1 MSALTIDF
9 LKPRAMSWLGWC
21 VLAVGIGS
29 VAAALNFDH
38 QRTRERAEHEA
49 AMNARASA
57 AEQQRREASRPMP
70 VSPDQHRL
78 QHIAPQLRQPWLPV
92 LRVVEGATRP
102 PVYLLALAIDP
113 ASGNVRV
120 EGEAPSFD
128 KALEYAKALDEE
140 GLLGP
145 AELRSHEQMSDPSG
159 RTAVRFTIKTRWS
172 AR

>member
-1 MSALTIDF
+1 
-9 LKPRAMSWLGWC
+9 
-21 VLAVGIGS
+21 
-29 VAAALNFDH
+29 
-38 QRTRERAEHEA
+38 
-49 AMNARASA
+49 MNARASE
-57 AEQQRREASRPMP
+57 AEQLRREALRPVP
-70 VSPDQHRL
+70 VSPDQRRL

-128 KALEYAKALDEE
+128 KALEYAKALDED
-140 GLLGP
+140 GVLGP
-145 AELRSHEQMSDPSG
+145 AELRSHEQMSEPSG
-159 RTAVRFTIKTRWS
+159 RAAVRFSIVTRWS

>member
-9 LKPRAMSWLGWC
+9 LKPRANSWLGWC
-21 VLAVGIGS
+21 VLAIGIGA
-29 VAAALNFDH
+29 VAAALHVDR
-38 QRTRERAEHEA
+38 QWTRDRTEHEA

-57 AEQQRREASRPMP
+57 AEQQRRDASRPAP
-70 VSPDQHRL
+70 VLPDQRRL
-78 QHIAPQLRQPWLPV
+78 QHIAPLLRQPWLPV

-128 KALEYAKALDEE
+128 KALEYAKALDED

-145 AELRSHEQMSDPSG
+145 AELRSHEQMSDSSG
-159 RTAVRFTIKTRWS
+159 RAAVRFTIMTRWS